1 MQDLVK
7 LVDTFASA
15 LLPAFSTTPTLTL
28 DDPIA
33 SLMRTL
39 SPRSSFSA
47 SPAPGSPVNSQASP
61 ALPIAAQFARSRQGS
76 LFDDPSS
83 PVAHAG
89 PVADARMDAYQKLTN
104 GRPGVGGSTTSV
116 NQAGLA
122 GSGNGNGS
130 GIGNSN
136 GSGNAGLGVGMGSV
150 RPGMSSRAS
159 LPGPAR
165 RQNSFTGSVR
175 NASAPSML
183 GQAELPE
190 ELKTVLQTIAQ
201 GILPG
206 HVKLAAALR
215 KRYENQYPLVRS
227 LADVF
232 TAHVRFST
240 GHT

>member
-15 LLPAFSTTPTLTL
+15 LLPASSTTPTLTL

-39 SPRSSFSA
+39 SPRPSFSA

-83 PVAHAG
+83 PIAHAG
-89 PVADARMDAYQKLTN
+89 AGADARMDAYHKLTN
-104 GRPGVGGSTTSV
+104 GRPGVGGSKTSV

-130 GIGNSN
+130 G
-136 GSGNAGLGVGMGSV
+136 SGNAGLGMGMGIGSI
-150 RPGMSSRAS
+150 RPGMTSRAS

-190 ELKTVLQTIAQ
+190 ELKAVLQTIAQ

-215 KRYENQYPLVRS
+215 RRYENQYPLVRS